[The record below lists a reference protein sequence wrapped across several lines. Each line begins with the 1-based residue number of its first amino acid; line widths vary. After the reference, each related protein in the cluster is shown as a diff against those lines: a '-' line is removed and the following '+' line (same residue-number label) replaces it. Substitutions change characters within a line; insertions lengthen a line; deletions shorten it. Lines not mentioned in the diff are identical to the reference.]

1 MTEKTYRRGDV
12 FWWYCPDHN
21 RVHIQEGARPCVIV
35 SNDLCNESSGVVTI
49 VPFTTKVKKPYPQ
62 QVPVVFEGS
71 ISIALADQLTS
82 VPKTELGHKIGK
94 LTSWQMKQIDVA
106 MMVQLGLY
114 SDMQDFKSDIH
125 SEESLIFRKRRR
137 LVPRMEET

>member
-1 MTEKTYRRGDV
+1 MIEKTYRRGDV

-21 RVHIQEGARPCVIV
+21 RVHIQEGSRPCVIV

-82 VPKTELGHKIGK
+82 VPKAELGHKIGR
-94 LTSWQMKQIDVA
+94 LTSWQMKQIDGA

-114 SDMQDFKSDIH
+114 SDIQDIKSDGLNED
-125 SEESLIFRKRRR
+125 SSTLRKRKRI
-137 LVPRMEET
+137 VPRTEET